1 MLLDQI
7 GKVTL
12 TINMNSPSPGLVPFG
27 KGIWLGSDPV
37 GIVGMPLTSTMTVLR
52 LGDGGLLLYSPVAMT
67 GERRAAV
74 EALGT
79 VAHLY
84 APNLF
89 HHRWIG
95 EWAAAFPAARLH
107 APAGLAKKRRD
118 LRIDRIH
125 GETPEPAFA
134 GVVDE
139 LPVEG
144 FRLRE
149 SALVYRPALAL
160 VVADLVH
167 NVGRPTHPWSAIY
180 TRLMGFYGQV
190 ALSRVIRWTGF
201 TDKRAARRSVD
212 AILAQ
217 PFDRLVVGHG
227 DPLPSGGH
235 DAFASAY
242 GWLKARSS

>member
-1 MLLDQI
+1 MSVQ
-7 GKVTL
+7 
-12 TINMNSPSPGLVPFG
+12 SQPQPLVQFTE
-27 KGIWLGSDPV
+27 GIWLGSDPV
-37 GIVGMPLTSTMTVLR
+37 RIVGMPLTSTMTVLR

-67 GERRAAV
+67 AARRAAV
-74 EALGT
+74 ESLGR

-95 EWAAAFPAARLH
+95 DWAAAFPSARVH
-107 APAGLAKKRRD
+107 APAGLAQKRRD
-118 LRIDRIH
+118 LRIDRVH
-125 GETPEPAFA
+125 GEAPEPAFE

-139 LPVEG
+139 LPIEG

-149 SALVYRPALAL
+149 TALLYRPARTL

-167 NVGRPTHPWSAIY
+167 NVGRPTHRWSAIY
-180 TRLMGFYGQV
+180 TRLMGFYDQA

-201 TDKRAARRSVD
+201 TDKSAARRCID

-227 DPLPSGGH
+227 EPLPSGGH
-235 DAFASAY
+235 DAFAAAT
-242 GWLKARSS
+242 GWLTG